1 MRSLVLHSHTCFSHC
16 RRHTPPPPCYHGPN
30 IRLVAAKKSKR
41 LHLAAD
47 AAKVQT
53 EEERIKEARQEVTR
67 RIKALGGQRKVKE
80 AIQELAGLS
89 KLGIQPDTQAATAL
103 VAACT
108 QANMEVAQNV
118 FDELFGD
125 FLSPDEVTFA
135 VLLRGY
141 GAADPPAWTKMDAVL
156 TNMRMKYGIVPTAT
170 SYNALLEVC
179 IRSNDLDRGMDVIDR
194 MDVDG
199 VEPDEFTEA
208 IVSKKRALR
217 SYFKK
222 QLGY

>member
-1 MRSLVLHSHTCFSHC
+1 MSTAHT
-16 RRHTPPPPCYHGPN
+16 
-30 IRLVAAKKSKR
+30 
-41 LHLAAD
+41 
-47 AAKVQT
+47 
-53 EEERIKEARQEVTR
+53 
-67 RIKALGGQRKVKE
+67 
-80 AIQELAGLS
+80 
-89 KLGIQPDTQAATAL
+89 AATICGTQHHQRL
-103 VAACT
+103 CSNYVWQCCVPAA
-108 QANMEVAQNV
+108 
-118 FDELFGD
+118 
-125 FLSPDEVTFA
+125 
-135 VLLRGY
+135 
-141 GAADPPAWTKMDAVL
+141 
-156 TNMRMKYGIVPTAT
+156 